1 MTMKRAVFALLQ
13 GAELAAALRAIE
25 QAELDPAEFALEER
39 RTDHPLPGGQNAVHK
54 LVSVKRLTT
63 GMQRQYAAGR
73 GGGWPY
79 EFERDLR
86 CGVYGKSFPSAPGA
100 SSGAAL

>member
-1 MTMKRAVFALLQ
+1 MTMKRGVFAPLQ
-13 GAELAAALRAIE
+13 GAELAVALRAID

-39 RTDHPLPGGQNAVHK
+39 RTDQRLAGGQHAVHK
-54 LVSVKRLTT
+54 LISVKRLTT
-63 GMQRQYAAGR
+63 GMQRQYAGGR

-86 CGVYGKSFPSAPGA
+86 CGVYGKSYPCAPGA